1 MFVAVASITLHIPE
15 SHSLKAKRW
24 VVRSLIERIRARF
37 DVSVA
42 ETGGQG
48 NWQSASVGVACVSGS
63 AEMAEEVVGRVL
75 AFVDSSSA
83 EFEMIERHIETM
95 SGFDRA

>member
-1 MFVAVASITLHIPE
+1 MFVAVASLTLHIPE
-15 SHSLKAKRW
+15 SHSLKAKRR

-48 NWQSASVGVACVSGS
+48 TWQSATIGIACVSGS

-75 AFVDSSSA
+75 VFVDSSAA
-83 EFEMIERHIETM
+83 EFEVT
-95 SGFDRA
+95 DRAVETLSEF